1 MLSARMS
8 QGLSHWHAPLR
19 PLFICYTRDAQ
30 QAQTHAATHSLKCAA
45 PPRCTT
51 SLLALISDGASGTA
65 LAFLTTVPPICLSSR
80 LIVGVDLSERAVS
93 QAERPVVP
101 PERAVPVPP
110 LLPGGDPPPPK
121 PRSFFDGE
129 GAKKSLSPRPWL
141 VGEPAEGAPAEDCGA
156 TAA

>member
-1 MLSARMS
+1 MDLASGCISHALRSHVARA
-8 QGLSHWHAPLR
+8 LALARTPLR

-80 LIVGVDLSERAVS
+80 LIVGVDLSERAVY

-101 PERAVPVPP
+101 PERAVPEPP

-121 PRSFFDGE
+121 PRSLFDGE
-129 GAKKSLSPRPWL
+129 GAKKSLSPPPGL
-141 VGEPAEGAPAEDCGA
+141 DGAPGEIA
-156 TAA
+156 